1 MSSLMPISWQKHSF
15 EGYELLTPRVDTVEL
30 SQLFFPTF
38 EKYSLGNLA
47 EHLELGLDQAHTA
60 ISDAMA
66 TARLLIKIQEKIKS
80 LPRSIVEKILD
91 LADNL
96 LFESRMVIDEMVPD
110 LSENLSYDL
119 ESIHDLVLKSQ
130 KKSSQP
136 TDYLKIF
143 RPILPFSACMNE
155 KQTAFAQVV
164 EKRLVD
170 EEKVHFIQ
178 AQAGLGKTYGY
189 LLPLLAKSDQPLLV
203 TVPTKLLQEQIM
215 EKEGSKLK
223 EIFRIPIV
231 SLKSPKHFIKLDN
244 YWKTLQR
251 QDDNRLVNQFKMQVL
266 VWLCETTTGDL
277 DELKQNNAIKLTL
290 MRLPTMGN
298 WSLKVFLGLGFLATI
313 EPTSSL

>member
-1 MSSLMPISWQKHSF
+1 MSSLMLISWQKHSF

-47 EHLELGLDQAHTA
+47 EHLELGLDQAHT

-96 LFESRMVIDEMVPD
+96 LFESRLVIDEMVPV

-119 ESIHDLVLKSQ
+119 ESIHGLVLKSQ
-130 KKSSQP
+130 KKSSRP

-155 KQTAFAQVV
+155 NK
-164 EKRLVD
+164 L
-170 EEKVHFIQ
+170 H
-178 AQAGLGKTYGY
+178 
-189 LLPLLAKSDQPLLV
+189 LLK
-203 TVPTKLLQEQIM
+203 
-215 EKEGSKLK
+215 
-223 EIFRIPIV
+223 
-231 SLKSPKHFIKLDN
+231 
-244 YWKTLQR
+244 
-251 QDDNRLVNQFKMQVL
+251 
-266 VWLCETTTGDL
+266 
-277 DELKQNNAIKLTL
+277 
-290 MRLPTMGN
+290 
-298 WSLKVFLGLGFLATI
+298 
-313 EPTSSL
+313 

>member
-1 MSSLMPISWQKHSF
+1 MSNLMLISWQKHSF

-96 LFESRMVIDEMVPD
+96 LFESRLVIDEMVPV

-170 EEKVHFIQ
+170 EEKCILFKRRQVWGRLTVISC
-178 AQAGLGKTYGY
+178 LY
-189 LLPLLAKSDQPLLV
+189 LLSQTSLYWSPYRPSSFKSRLW
-203 TVPTKLLQEQIM
+203 KR
-215 EKEGSKLK
+215 KGA
-223 EIFRIPIV
+223 
-231 SLKSPKHFIKLDN
+231 SLKRYF
-244 YWKTLQR
+244 
-251 QDDNRLVNQFKMQVL
+251 
-266 VWLCETTTGDL
+266 
-277 DELKQNNAIKLTL
+277 
-290 MRLPTMGN
+290 
-298 WSLKVFLGLGFLATI
+298 VF
-313 EPTSSL
+313 P